1 MKRYGWILSIY
12 LELDVN
18 FCKQKTLKL
27 LLAVQH
33 VGGIMANCP
42 NCGSDHI
49 QLKRETNVNW
59 GRAVVGWA
67 AFGVVGGAVGAV
79 TGEDRNVNACLD
91 CGTSWK
97 AADLHKLLQIIKKLT
112 SLKLNL
118 SEEVDRTFINDF
130 ISEFSSDLEA
140 ISNIDK
146 QAQKSIQEIQN
157 KSNENAANGCGIGCG
172 ASFLLAMIS
181 SGIAASAGAFIG
193 FLMLILPIVGLII
206 GNQLDTAKKKSVEQQ
221 IEEIKRETEIK
232 KLDAEKNLKAKV
244 VKFMNRHPLIDQEH
258 E

>member
-1 MKRYGWILSIY
+1 
-12 LELDVN
+12 
-18 FCKQKTLKL
+18 
-27 LLAVQH
+27 
-33 VGGIMANCP
+33 MANCP

-49 QLKRETNVNW
+49 QLKRETDVNW

-67 AFGVVGGAVGAV
+67 VFGVVGGAVGAV

-118 SEEVDRTFINDF
+118 SKEIDRTFINDF

-140 ISNIDK
+140 ISNIEK
-146 QAQKSIQEIQN
+146 QGHKSIKEIQN
-157 KSNENAANGCGIGCG
+157 KSNENAANGCGLGCG
-172 ASFLLAMIS
+172 ASFLLGTIS

-206 GNQLDTAKKKSVEQQ
+206 GDQLDKAKKKSVEQQ
-221 IEEIKRETEIK
+221 IEKIKRETEIK
-232 KLDAEKNLKAKV
+232 KLDAEENLKAKV
-244 VKFMNRHPLIDQEH
+244 VKFMDRHPLIDREH